1 MAEGRMLK
9 KEISDSRKI
18 GNLKSD
24 RPRVMYFMMLPH
36 LDKEGRLKADP
47 KIIKGQIC
55 TMLPYSQ
62 KSIQT
67 SLEQLHD
74 VGLLTLYTVKG
85 NQFVQYIRFLDFQ
98 SFNPDREAKSK
109 IPAPSQED
117 SGVIRRTPLNVR
129 EVNVREYSELFD
141 QFWKVFKGR
150 WNVDRSRYDKGSKME
165 AWEVW
170 QKMNEADKALAFKGA
185 PKTGDKKTKDCCRWL
200 KFRCWE
206 T

>member
-1 MAEGRMLK
+1 MLK
-9 KEISDSRKI
+9 KEISDSKKL
-18 GNLKSD
+18 GKLTSD
-24 RPRVMYFMMLPH
+24 RPRVLYLMMLPH
-36 LDKEGRLKADP
+36 LDRDGRLKADP
-47 KIIKGQIC
+47 YQIKGQVC
-55 TMLPYSQ
+55 TMLTYSVT
-62 KSIQT
+62 SIQKA
-67 SLEQLHD
+67 LEQLHGA
-74 VGLLTLYTVKG
+74 GLLVLYQVDG
-85 NQFVQYIRFLDFQ
+85 EQYVEYTRFNDFQ
-98 SFNPDREAKSK
+98 AFNYDRESKSK
-109 IPAPSQED
+109 IPAPTLD
-117 SGVIRRTPLNVR
+117 NSGVVRRTPLKLR

-170 QKMNEADKALAFKGA
+170 QKMNEADKTLAVKGA